1 MIEYCISCTYNRS
14 IDRSIAFAE
23 SDIRY
28 SPTSVTRKNRQ
39 RLVKLP
45 KNDFTRKMIDF
56 DTFTK
61 IA

>member
-1 MIEYCISCTYNRS
+1 ML
-14 IDRSIAFAE
+14 
-23 SDIRY
+23 DIIFIGP
-28 SPTSVTRKNRQ
+28 SWSVWPEKNHQ
-39 RLVKLP
+39 MSLKVP